1 MAYKLFV
8 YGTLHPKTAPPEVRD
23 DVRRLRPE
31 GKGTIRGRLLN
42 LGEYPGVV
50 QTRGAGEVSG
60 HVFSLPPDPKLLDR
74 LDKYEEYY
82 ADDTRRSLFLRKLVN
97 VKREDGTV
105 ERCWVYVL
113 NPAHKARLL
122 SAS

>member
-8 YGTLHPKTAPPEVRD
+8 YGTLHPKKAPPEVRN

-31 GKGTIRGRLLN
+31 GKGTIRGRLLD

-60 HVFSLPPDPKLLDR
+60 HVFSLPSDPGVLDR
-74 LDKYEEYY
+74 LDRYEEYFV
-82 ADDTRRSLFLRKLVN
+82 DDPEGSLFLRKLLN
-97 VKREDGTV
+97 VKRENGIV

-113 NPAHKARLL
+113 NPARMVSLR